1 MSQATTSIPLSRF
14 RNIGVAAHIDAGKTT
29 TTERILFYTGVV
41 HRVGEV
47 HEGNATMDYMVQE
60 KERGITITSAV
71 TTAIWNKH
79 CINIIDTPGH
89 VDFTVEV
96 ERSLRVLDG
105 GVFVFCAVGG
115 VQPQSETVWRQANKY
130 KVPRVA
136 FVNKMDRTGASF
148 FSVVEKIE
156 ERLGA
161 NPLPL
166 QIPMGEEDRFEGV
179 IDLVEMKAVVY
190 KSDSEGGSRDNSGLE
205 FEVVDIPE
213 EYAEEAAVL
222 HEKIVEAAAE
232 ANDDL
237 MTEYLE
243 GGALT
248 VDQVKAGLRE
258 LTLRIDIVPV
268 FCGSAFKNKG
278 VQPLLDGVV
287 DYLPAPTDL
296 PPVTGIHPHT
306 EKDELREL
314 TVEAPLASLVFKV
327 ISDPFVGR
335 LGFVRVYSGVLKK
348 GESVVNAAT
357 GKKERIAR
365 LMKMHADRR
374 EDVEELR
381 AGELGAIVGL
391 KNSGTGDT
399 LAAVKKP
406 ILLEKI
412 EFPDPVISVAI
423 EPKTKADQDKMGA
436 ALGKLG
442 DEDPTFVTLT
452 NEETGQT
459 MISGMGEL
467 HLEIIVDRLL
477 REFKVGANVGKPQ
490 VAYKE
495 TPRVKAR
502 VEGKFER
509 QTGGKNQYGHVWIEI
524 EPLDSGSG
532 FEFYNK
538 TTEETIPKQFVGAV
552 EAGVREGLTAGI
564 LAGYPVVDMKVTLV
578 DGSFRETES
587 TELAFRVAS
596 SMALRDALWKS
607 DCSLLEPVMEVE
619 IVVPESHQGDL
630 NGDLNGRRGI
640 IFGTEPGPGE
650 ILVIK
655 AHVPLSEMFGYSTAL
670 RSRTQGRGNFSMEF
684 ARYESVPKSI
694 QDGIVGRVSGGVA
707 V

>member
-1 MSQATTSIPLSRF
+1 VTQRTTSIPLSKF
-14 RNIGVAAHIDAGKTT
+14 RNIGIAAHIDAGKTT
-29 TTERILFYTGVV
+29 TTERILFYAGVL

-71 TTAIWNKH
+71 TTAMWKDC

-105 GVFVFCAVGG
+105 GIFVFCAVGG

-136 FVNKMDRTGASF
+136 FVNKMDRVGASF
-148 FSVVEKIE
+148 FGVIDKVK

-161 NPLPL
+161 NALAL
-166 QIPMGEEDRFEGV
+166 QMPIGEEDSFAGV
-179 IDLVEMKAVVY
+179 VDLVEMKAIVY
-190 KSDSEGGSRDNSGLE
+190 QDDSGANFDETP
-205 FEVVDIPE
+205 IPE
-213 EYAEEAAVL
+213 NMRETAEGL
-222 HEKIVEAAAE
+222 HEAIVEAAAE
-232 ANDDL
+232 ANDTL
-237 MTEYLE
+237 MTTYLE
-243 GGALT
+243 GGKLS
-248 VDQVKAGLRE
+248 VEQIKSGLRAR
-258 LTLRIDIVPV
+258 TLNLEIVPV

-296 PPVTGIHPHT
+296 PPVLGTHPHT
-306 EKDELREL
+306 GKDEEREL
-314 TVEAPLASLVFKV
+314 TPEAPLASLVFKV
-327 ISDPFVGR
+327 ISDSYVGR
-335 LGFVRVYSGVLKK
+335 LGFVRVYSGILKK
-348 GESVVNAAT
+348 GTGVVNART
-357 GKKERIAR
+357 GKKERIGR

-399 LAAVKKP
+399 LAEISCP
-406 ILLEKI
+406 ILLENI

-423 EPKTKADQDKMGA
+423 EPKTTADQDKMGT
-436 ALGKLG
+436 ALARLG

-452 NEETGQT
+452 NEETGQV

-477 REFKVGANVGKPQ
+477 REFNVGANVGKPQ

-495 TPRVKAR
+495 ALGASAK
-502 VEGKFER
+502 VEGKFVR
-509 QTGGKNQYGHVWIEI
+509 QSGGRGQYGHVWIEAR
-524 EPLDSGSG
+524 PLDAGLG
-532 FEFYNK
+532 FKFINK
-538 TTEETIPKQFVGAV
+538 ITGGVIPKEFVPAV
-552 EAGVREGLTAGI
+552 ESGVKEGLTAGV
-564 LAGYPVVDMKVTLV
+564 LAGYPVVDVEVTLY
-578 DGSFRETES
+578 DGSFHTVDS
-587 TELAFRVAS
+587 SELAFRVAG
-596 SMALRDALWKS
+596 SMAIREALWKC
-607 DCSLLEPVMEVE
+607 DCYLKEPVMEVE
-619 IVVPESHQGDL
+619 VVVPEVNLGDVI
-630 NGDLNGRRGI
+630 GDLNGRRGEI
-640 IFGTEPGPGE
+640 VGTKAAPGG
-650 ILVIK
+650 LTVVT
-655 AHVPLSEMFGYSTAL
+655 AFVPLSQMFGYSTAL

-684 ARYESVPKSI
+684 AKYEGVPKSI
-694 QDGIVGRVSGGVA
+694 QDSIVGRMSGGVA

>member
-1 MSQATTSIPLSRF
+1 MTQRTTAIPLSRY
-14 RNIGVAAHIDAGKTT
+14 RNIGIAAHIDAGKTT
-29 TTERILFYTGVV
+29 TTERILFYAGVL

-71 TTAIWNKH
+71 TTALWKCGETDH

-115 VQPQSETVWRQANKY
+115 VQPQSETVWRQADKY

-148 FSVVEKIE
+148 FGVVDKIR

-161 NPLPL
+161 NPLAL
-166 QIPMGEEDRFEGV
+166 QMPIGEEDRFEGV

-190 KSDSEGGSRDNSGLE
+190 QDDSGAN
-205 FEVVDIPE
+205 FEVGDIPE
-213 EYAEEAAVL
+213 EYLERAQELNEQ
-222 HEKIVEAAAE
+222 IVESAAE
-232 ANDDL
+232 ANDEL
-237 MTEYLE
+237 MTAYLE
-243 GGALT
+243 GGSLT
-248 VDQVKAGLRE
+248 VEQVKAGLRKRALSLE
-258 LTLRIDIVPV
+258 IVPV

-287 DYLPAPTDL
+287 NYLPAPTDL
-296 PPVTGIHPHT
+296 PAVTGTHPHT
-306 EKDELREL
+306 GKEVEREL
-314 TVEAPLASLVFKV
+314 VPEAPLSSLVFKV
-327 ISDPFVGR
+327 ISDPYVGR

-348 GESVVNAAT
+348 GTGVVNAGT
-357 GKKERIAR
+357 GKKERIGR

-399 LAAVKKP
+399 LAEIGDPV
-406 ILLEKI
+406 LLENI
-412 EFPDPVISVAI
+412 VFPDPVISVAI
-423 EPKTKADQDKMGA
+423 EPKTKADQDKMGT
-436 ALGKLG
+436 ALERLQ
-442 DEDPTFVTLT
+442 DEDPTFVTKT

-477 REFKVGANVGKPQ
+477 REFSVGANVGKPQ

-495 TPRVKAR
+495 ALGQKAK
-502 VEGKFER
+502 VEGKFVR
-509 QTGGKNQYGHVWIEI
+509 QTGGRGQYGHVKIEAG
-524 EPLDSGSG
+524 PLDAGLG
-532 FEFYNK
+532 FKFINK
-538 TTEETIPKQFVGAV
+538 ITGGAIPKEFIPSV
-552 EAGVREGLTAGI
+552 ESGIKEGLTAGV
-564 LAGYPVVDMKVTLV
+564 LAGYPVVDVEVTLY
-578 DGSFRETES
+578 DGSFHEVDSSEM
-587 TELAFRVAS
+587 AFRVAG
-596 SMALRDALWKS
+596 SMAIREALWKC
-607 DCSLLEPVMEVE
+607 DCYLKEPVMEVE
-619 IVVPESHQGDL
+619 VIAPEVNLGDVI
-630 NGDLNGRRGI
+630 GDLNGRRGEI
-640 IFGTEPGPGE
+640 VGTTAAPGGTS
-650 ILVIK
+650 IIK
-655 AHVPLSEMFGYSTAL
+655 AYVPLSQMFGYSTAL

-684 ARYESVPKSI
+684 AKYEGVPKSI
-694 QDGIVGRVSGGVA
+694 QDGIVGRMSGGVA

>member
-1 MSQATTSIPLSRF
+1 VVKTTTAIPLSKF
-14 RNIGVAAHIDAGKTT
+14 RNIGIAAHIDAGKTT
-29 TTERILFYTGVV
+29 TTERILFYTGVL

-71 TTAIWNKH
+71 TTAIWQDH

-115 VQPQSETVWRQANKY
+115 VQPQSETVWRQADKY

-136 FVNKMDRTGASF
+136 FVNKMDRVGASF
-148 FSVVEKIE
+148 FGVVDKIV

-161 NPLPL
+161 NALPL
-166 QIPMGEEDRFEGV
+166 QMPIGEEDQFEGV
-179 IDLVEMKAVVY
+179 VDLVEMKAIVY
-190 KSDSEGGSRDNSGLE
+190 EDDTGSNFQVTE
-205 FEVVDIPE
+205 IPE
-213 EYAEEAAVL
+213 EMKERAQEL
-222 HEKIVEAAAE
+222 HEAIVEAAAE
-232 ANDDL
+232 ADDEL
-237 MTEYLE
+237 MSAYFDS
-243 GGALT
+243 GALS
-248 VDQVKAGLRE
+248 VEQIKAGLRI
-258 LTLRIDIVPV
+258 LTLKLKVVPV

-278 VQPLLDGVV
+278 VQPLLNGVV

-296 PPVTGIHPHT
+296 PPVTGLHPHT
-306 EKDELREL
+306 EKEDQREL
-314 TVEAPLASLVFKV
+314 IVDAPLASLVFKV

-348 GESVVNAAT
+348 GSSVLNAAT
-357 GKKERIAR
+357 GKKERVGR
-365 LMKMHADRR
+365 LMKMHADSR

-399 LAAVKKP
+399 LADIKNP

-423 EPKTKADQDKMGA
+423 EPKTVADQDKMGS
-436 ALGKLG
+436 ALARLG
-442 DEDPTFVTLT
+442 DEDPTFVTTT

-477 REFKVGANVGKPQ
+477 REFKVSANVGKPQ

-495 TPRVKAR
+495 ALGISAK
-502 VEGKFER
+502 VEGKFIR
-509 QTGGKNQYGHVWIEI
+509 QTGGRGQYGHIWIEVK
-524 EPLDSGSG
+524 PLDSGAG
-532 FEFYNK
+532 FEFINK
-538 TTEETIPKQFVGAV
+538 ITGGAIPKEYIPAV
-552 EAGVREGLTAGI
+552 ETGVREGLTAGV
-564 LAGYPVVDMKVTLV
+564 LAGYPVVDVEVTLF
-578 DGSFRETES
+578 DGSYHNVDSSEM
-587 TELAFRVAS
+587 AFRAAAS
-596 SMALRDALWKS
+596 HAIRDALWKAE
-607 DCSLLEPVMEVE
+607 CYLKEPVMAVEV
-619 IVVPESHQGDL
+619 VVPEVYLGDVM
-630 NGDLNGRRGI
+630 GDLNGRRGDI
-640 IFGTEPGPGE
+640 RKMDPAPGNSN
-650 ILVIK
+650 LVT
-655 AHVPLSEMFGYSTAL
+655 AMVPLSEMFGYSTAL
-670 RSRTQGRGNFSMEF
+670 RSKTQGRGNYSMEF
-684 ARYESVPKSI
+684 AHYEGVPKSI